1 MDLLNELQ
9 YNFGGTKSVTE
20 GARDGSLTYDDLKP
34 TWFQSLLGTTQ
45 QDLDRARYQGDLQ
58 RFNESNLSQEAEQYG
73 ITVAPT
79 GSGKINQGAIRT
91 KVDNAKELKG
101 LISQY
106 RQLGGTMDTTDMS
119 IGQVGNLIRQQNRD
133 NNISDTQ
140 TAQGLA
146 WNSPQAIEERR
157 VAAEQ
162 KATNDQRYFDQQKAN
177 LRDRI
182 DAREDKK
189 LQFEYQK
196 MRDRKEDMQYNE
208 RLEQLDRKD
217 RRMAMQNLA
226 AGLASLGA
234 AFAM

>member
-20 GARDGSLTYDDLKP
+20 GARDNTLTYDDLKP
-34 TWFQSLLGTTQ
+34 TWFQSLLGTTTE
-45 QDLDRARYQGDLQ
+45 DLKRARYQGELQ
-58 RFNESNLSQEAEQYG
+58 RFNETGLAQEAEQYG
-73 ITVAPT
+73 ITVPTT

-91 KVDNAKELKG
+91 AVDNEKELRG

-106 RQLGGTMDTTDMS
+106 RQLGGTMDTTDMT
-119 IGQVGNLIRQQNRD
+119 IGQVGNLIRQQNTQ
-133 NNISDTQ
+133 NTVSDTQ
-140 TAQGLA
+140 TAQNLA
-146 WNSPQAIEERR
+146 WNSPTARDERAVR
-157 VAAEQ
+157 
-162 KATNDQRYFDQQKAN
+162 DRRYYDQQKAN
-177 LRDRI
+177 LQDRI
-182 DAREDKK
+182 DAREDRK
-189 LQFEYQK
+189 LEFEYQK
-196 MRDRKEDMQYNE
+196 MRDRKADMQYNE